1 MLRLMGHTGTW
12 RPGFNF
18 LRHYAGLS
26 TYIQDKPLLE
36 DHSEEMGKK
45 RRWA

>member
-1 MLRLMGHTGTW
+1 MLRSMGHTGTW
-12 RPGFNF
+12 RLGFNF
-18 LRHYAGLS
+18 LGHYAGL

>member
-1 MLRLMGHTGTW
+1 MLRLMGRPGIW
-12 RPGFNF
+12 RLGFNF
-18 LRHYAGLS
+18 LGHYAGL

-36 DHSEEMGKK
+36 DLLEEMGKK